1 MENYELGKTG
11 IATMD
16 QIRRHI
22 QIFMEQEHLDAPT
35 WQNVL
40 LMTLLLHQ
48 YDALERLELLLITIE
63 DHLSSM
69 SNDSW
74 NDHHTK

>member
-11 IATMD
+11 IPTMD

-22 QIFMEQEHLDAPT
+22 QIFMEQERLDGPT

-40 LMTLLLHQ
+40 LMTLLLRQ
-48 YDALERLELLLITIE
+48 YEALERLEVLLVTME
-63 DHLSSM
+63 EHLSSM
-69 SNDSW
+69 SHDSW
-74 NDHHTK
+74 NDHHNK